1 MKHNLAMLINTL
13 SSFNSS
19 ELRYF
24 QGYHDICQLFMFIYY
39 RSFPQTISICQ
50 RFSEFHLKECML
62 REDKTGQFGFNFGNA
77 LELFNIIIKA
87 VSPSVYEDIMN
98 YAGGLA
104 TFVFSWI
111 VTLFIHD
118 LKDVS
123 QQMRI
128 MDFLLTSHPIAAY
141 VLTALIM
148 VDEVMV
154 LKGKNSL
161 ANLGKS
167 FLNFF
172 SKSEINNN
180 DNELDQAKFF
190 EHFQKMDWKKID
202 FDKFISECNKKMKE
216 IDFVGL
222 IQCFKEK
229 KYMSYYPIMKQNEY
243 VKELYTIE
251 ENRISN
257 PYKWIISQSK
267 FMGCVT
273 AAGALLS
280 YIIYYNKT
288 K

>member
-13 SSFNSS
+13 SSFNNS

-39 RSFPQTISICQ
+39 RSFPQTVSICQ

-87 VSPSVYEDIMN
+87 ISPSVYEDIMN

-118 LKDVS
+118 LKDFS

-148 VDEVMV
+148 INEVNS
-154 LKGKNSL
+154 LKGGNML
-161 ANLGKS
+161 ANFGNS
-167 FLNFF
+167 FLNLFTQ
-172 SKSEINNN
+172 SKSKDN
-180 DNELDQAKFF
+180 DLDQAKFF

-202 FDKFISECNKKMKE
+202 FDKFICECNKKMKE

-243 VKELYTIE
+243 VKELYAIE
-251 ENRISN
+251 ENRISH
-257 PYKWIISQSK
+257 PYEWIIKKTK
-267 FMGCVT
+267 FMGCVIAT
-273 AAGALLS
+273 GALIS
-280 YIIYYNKT
+280 YIIYFNKY